1 MRKNSVKGTRLNSE
15 VYRELSNILHGGL
28 KDPRIHPMTSVVRVD
43 VAADLKTAKAYIS
56 VLGSEEDA
64 SRTMEGLKS
73 SAGYIRHSLAKN
85 LNLRN
90 TPEIEYILDDSIAY
104 GVRMTKLIDEVVGN
118 TAGEAS
124 DTEDDGND
132 DD

>member
-1 MRKNSVKGTRLNSE
+1 MRKNNVKGGRLNNE

-28 KDPRIHPMTSVVRVD
+28 KDPRIHPMTSVVKVD
-43 VAADLKTAKAYIS
+43 VASDLKTAKAYIS
-56 VLGSEEDA
+56 VLGSDEDA
-64 SRTMEGLKS
+64 KATMEGLKS

-104 GVRMTKLIDEVVGN
+104 GVRMTKLIDEVV
-118 TAGEAS
+118 AKDSPEESDEA
-124 DTEDDGND
+124 
-132 DD
+132 

>member
-28 KDPRIHPMTSVVRVD
+28 KDPRIHPMTSVVKVD
-43 VAADLKTAKAYIS
+43 VASDLKTAKAYIS
-56 VLGSEEDA
+56 VLGSDEDA
-64 SRTMEGLKS
+64 RRTMEGLKS
-73 SAGYIRHSLAKN
+73 SAGFIRHSLAKN

-104 GVRMTKLIDEVVGN
+104 GVRMTKLIDEVVG
-118 TAGEAS
+118 AADGR
-124 DTEDDGND
+124 DDETD
-132 DD
+132 ES

>member
-1 MRKNSVKGTRLNSE
+1 MRKNSVKSTRLNSE

-28 KDPRIHPMTSVVRVD
+28 KDPRIHPMTSVVKVD
-43 VAADLKTAKAYIS
+43 VASDLKTAKAYIS

-64 SRTMEGLKS
+64 KKTMEGLKS
-73 SAGYIRHSLAKN
+73 SAGFIRHSLAKN

-104 GVRMTKLIDEVVGN
+104 GVRMTKLIDEVVGSDG
-118 TAGEAS
+118 A
-124 DTEDDGND
+124 DTEAEEP
-132 DD
+132 